1 LQQSKEAPDLADKV
15 EEAKLKLEEGAG
27 ARRSV
32 DCGRA
37 ETSCAVF
44 GHCHSARKDKP
55 AP

>member
-15 EEAKLKLEEGAG
+15 EEGKLKLEEGAG

-32 DCGRA
+32 GVVVLKRRVQFLDIAIRR
-37 ETSCAVF
+37 EKS
-44 GHCHSARKDKP
+44 RP